1 MIKQFVVNGFK
12 SHKNTDINFKNLTVL
27 CGSNGVGKSSLIH
40 ALLLLR
46 ESYLKKTDFKYLD
59 LLSNPIKVGNLKDA
73 IYQKNSFDGFV
84 FNLQTELS
92 NYEFNFENSD
102 SNFTKTL
109 IKESQKKANK
119 VDFKLIDME
128 SLFNNDFQYISAAR
142 LGPQEV
148 YSKDDVIVEIHKQ
161 ISVIEG
167 KSEYCVHYLAKNQDK
182 KILEKLIHKNNNIN
196 DLIHQVSAWEKEI
209 SEGVNV
215 VINDLGKLGYELKYE
230 FENDIK
236 GKTNQFYASNV
247 GFGITYVLP
256 ILVAILSAKPGAL
269 IIIENPEAHL
279 HPKGISKLIELIC
292 IATQAGIQII
302 IETHSDHIINGILV
316 QSKKQRTEGGKRRRA
331 GSVAHVHLRH
341 PWRDADH
348 RLADW

>member
-142 LGPQEV
+142 LGPQE
-148 YSKDDVIVEIHKQ
+148 
-161 ISVIEG
+161 IS
-167 KSEYCVHYLAKNQDK
+167 YQ
-182 KILEKLIHKNNNIN
+182 
-196 DLIHQVSAWEKEI
+196 W
-209 SEGVNV
+209 
-215 VINDLGKLGYELKYE
+215 
-230 FENDIK
+230 
-236 GKTNQFYASNV
+236 
-247 GFGITYVLP
+247 
-256 ILVAILSAKPGAL
+256 
-269 IIIENPEAHL
+269 
-279 HPKGISKLIELIC
+279 
-292 IATQAGIQII
+292 
-302 IETHSDHIINGILV
+302 
-316 QSKKQRTEGGKRRRA
+316 
-331 GSVAHVHLRH
+331 
-341 PWRDADH
+341 
-348 RLADW
+348 